1 MAPGGAPSSGC
12 LLWDCEHSEHS
23 RTARLSFLHFTT
35 APWRSAPG
43 ALRALHYGLQ
53 RPPAARH
60 LSGEARRS
68 RNRGPAASLARRGS
82 PGPLREQ
89 RTHHEHATRLGETVC
104 SRCAA
109 RLVQYRTPVNLIVNI
124 IKGSH
129 RRERAVA
136 FTSYCKPEKHL
147 KDRFAA
153 QKPTVLFLTSYSAD
167 SETSARNWYPLPHH
181 LLL

>member
-12 LLWDCEHSEHS
+12 LLLYEHFGNT
-23 RTARLSFLHFTT
+23 RTAKTFFLAPSS

-43 ALRALHYGLQ
+43 ALRALHCGLQ

-89 RTHHEHATRLGETVC
+89 RSTHHEHATRLGETVC

-109 RLVQYRTPVNLIVNI
+109 RLVQYHTPVNLIVNI

-153 QKPTVLFLTSYSAD
+153 Q
-167 SETSARNWYPLPHH
+167 NPLCSF
-181 LLL
+181 

>member
-12 LLWDCEHSEHS
+12 LLLYEHFGNT
-23 RTARLSFLHFTT
+23 RTAKTFFLAPSS

-43 ALRALHYGLQ
+43 ALRALHCGLQ
-53 RPPAARH
+53 RPPVARH

-82 PGPLREQ
+82 PGPLRSAARIMSTQ
-89 RTHHEHATRLGETVC
+89 RDLATVC

-109 RLVQYRTPVNLIVNI
+109 RLVQYHTPVNLIVNI

-153 QKPTVLFLTSYSAD
+153 Q
-167 SETSARNWYPLPHH
+167 NPLCSF
-181 LLL
+181 